1 MSALCDG
8 LMGSSPTG
16 PGDDMGWLD
25 AALGKFVGD
34 TAHFLDR
41 PTDQWR
47 RLRVAWLF
55 GGGD

>member
-1 MSALCDG
+1 MHDLDVSVVPPA
-8 LMGSSPTG
+8 PE
-16 PGDDMGWLD
+16 LD

>member
-1 MSALCDG
+1 
-8 LMGSSPTG
+8 
-16 PGDDMGWLD
+16 MGWQD